1 MNQDAV
7 NDEKVKKKIS
17 DTYLLL
23 LLSMLLSLYLLFHV
37 VYIYLCLPPP
47 PPPPPPLYLS
57 LSIVLCN
64 NYLTISL
71 LYLTIALSTYC
82 YMLCTSICTYLSVA
96 VLVNRSIFLSSTYS
110 GSQDC
115 YDNLRGA

>member
-37 VYIYLCLPPP
+37 VYIYLCL
-47 PPPPPPLYLS
+47 PPPPPLYLS

-110 GSQDC
+110 GRQDC